1 MRAITLTAAVLLAG
15 GAAVR
20 AQTPAASVAVL
31 PFEDGGS
38 YGQDDDTYAGLQVAL
53 PVLIGARL
61 RGSAGV
67 RMVGDDTAR
76 AVLAAQDLGEHHRV
90 DALTAVRIGRALRAR
105 YVVLGTFL
113 DYFGRFRLDTRIVD
127 VASGRIL
134 AEVSNDDPAH
144 QDRRDLGVI
153 VGLVADG
160 ILRTVGLPPAP
171 APPPAPIPASAIGE
185 FGRGLLLSQ
194 RADTAGAVRALQRA
208 LQADPDFPEARAALQ
223 RIQRP

>member
-38 YGQDDDTYAGLQVAL
+38 CSQDDDTYAGLQVAL

-76 AVLAAQDLGEHHRV
+76 AVLAAQDLGEHRGSMRSRP
-90 DALTAVRIGRALRAR
+90 RIGRRGRWVRSAVTQMLAHAR
-105 YVVLGTFL
+105 PV
-113 DYFGRFRLDTRIVD
+113 
-127 VASGRIL
+127 
-134 AEVSNDDPAH
+134 
-144 QDRRDLGVI
+144 
-153 VGLVADG
+153 
-160 ILRTVGLPPAP
+160 PPAP
-171 APPPAPIPASAIGE
+171 YRHPTMAAP
-185 FGRGLLLSQ
+185 
-194 RADTAGAVRALQRA
+194 GAAAQARCDISTERH
-208 LQADPDFPEARAALQ
+208 LQAGVGPSSWP
-223 RIQRP
+223 